1 MMVVFGIVCKNGS
14 DRWEL
19 EEVYVSY
26 EKAQERA
33 EKLRKNYPNKRY
45 FVTSKNLVW

>member
-1 MMVVFGIVCKNGS
+1 MMIIYGIVCKNGS

-26 EKAQERA
+26 IKAQERA
-33 EKLRKNYPNKRY
+33 EKLRKRYPDERF
-45 FVTSKNLVW
+45 FVTSKNLIH